1 MRKPILLL
9 SAMMCLAIAAASA
22 AGGSPQAA
30 GGKGSAKAAA
40 GPDPQARAKKIYA
53 IDCALCHGDNGNG
66 QTDLSKSMELKL
78 ADWTEGKTLPAISD
92 QDMFNIIRKGKDK
105 MPGEDVGRASDEEVK
120 NLVVYI
126 RSLSKNAPAATAS
139 NN

>member
-9 SAMMCLAIAAASA
+9 SAMTCLAIAAASA
-22 AGGSPQAA
+22 AGGPPQAA
-30 GGKGSAKAAA
+30 GGKASAKAAA
-40 GPDPQARAKKIYA
+40 DAEARAKKIYA
-53 IDCALCHGDNGNG
+53 IDCALCHADNGNG
-66 QTDLSKSMELKL
+66 QTDLAKSMDLKL

-92 QDMFNIIRKGKDK
+92 QDIFNIIRKGKDK

-126 RSLSKNAPAATAS
+126 RTLSKSAPTATAS